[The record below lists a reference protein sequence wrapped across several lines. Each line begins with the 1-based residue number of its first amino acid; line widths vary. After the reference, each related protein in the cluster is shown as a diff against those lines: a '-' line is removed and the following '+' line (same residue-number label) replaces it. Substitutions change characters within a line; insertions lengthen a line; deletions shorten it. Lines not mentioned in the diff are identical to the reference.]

1 MAELD
6 SQTTSDTS
14 ASESRSA
21 EKKVGRAS
29 RRRAAGVPRVRAPK
43 VGFTDVPRRW
53 FADSTAVSHLVN
65 SVNLLFP
72 AGERFFV
79 RAVRHYLDEL
89 TDEELAQ
96 RVRGFFGQEGRHAY
110 AHERYFETMRAQGYD
125 VDGFLAPYEKLAYDI
140 VEKASPPALRLAVT
154 VALEHYTAILAE
166 EALTSGVLE
175 GAHPAMRQLLQ
186 WHAVEELEHKSVAFD
201 VLRAVAPGY
210 PLRIAGF
217 VLGSILLGGFW
228 FWGMQ
233 RLMREDGKTM
243 LDARAELASV
253 RRRAVE
259 DGRLRA
265 PRSIVTGVFLRGLRD
280 YLKPGFHPSDTDHG
294 ELVRTT
300 LAKLS
305 SEGVIDAQSA
315 VDAA

>member
-6 SQTTSDTS
+6 SQTRSNND
-14 ASESRSA
+14 ASERGVAGGNAARST
-21 EKKVGRAS
+21 
-29 RRRAAGVPRVRAPK
+29 RRRAPGVPRVRAPK
-43 VGFTDVPRRW
+43 VGFTEVPRRW

-79 RAVRHYLDEL
+79 RAVRHYLDEI

-125 VDGFLAPYEKLAYDI
+125 VDGFLATYEKLAFDV

-166 EALTSGVLE
+166 EALTSGMLD
-175 GAHPAMRQLLQ
+175 GAHPAMRQLLE

-217 VLGSILLGGFW
+217 AMGSVLLGGFW
-228 FWGMQ
+228 LWGMQ
-233 RLMREDGKTM
+233 RLMREDGKSL
-243 LDARAELASV
+243 LDARAELRRV

-259 DGRLRA
+259 EGRLRA
-265 PRSIVTGVFLRGLRD
+265 PRPIVTGVFLRGLRD
-280 YLKPGFHPSDTDHG
+280 YLKPGFHPADTDHSD
-294 ELVRTT
+294 LVRRT

-305 SEGVIDAQSA
+305 SEGVIDAKSA
-315 VDAA
+315 ADAA